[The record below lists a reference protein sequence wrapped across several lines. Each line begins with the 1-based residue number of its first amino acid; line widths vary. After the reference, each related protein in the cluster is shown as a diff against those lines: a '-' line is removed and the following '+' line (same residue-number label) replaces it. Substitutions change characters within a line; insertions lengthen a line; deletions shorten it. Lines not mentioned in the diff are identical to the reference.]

1 MSMTPPVVPSP
12 QPPSSSRWALFLV
25 LTLVVLAGWWGIHSR
40 VRNNQALAAEAREN
54 AIMPVL
60 VTHPMQP
67 KGEDR
72 LLLPGM
78 IQSFTDT
85 PIYARTNGYLKR
97 WLVDIGTPVK
107 AGQLLAEIDTPEVD
121 QQVRQAEADLKTA
134 QANNDLAQLTAT
146 RWKALLV
153 THTVSR
159 QDADN
164 KTGDAA
170 AKQAVLA
177 SAQANLSRL
186 RELEGFKR
194 IVAPFDGVITARNV
208 DVGDLVDAGASGGR
222 ARELFHMAAMKH
234 LRVYVQVP
242 ENHADDMVLGST
254 AELRVR
260 EHPGKIFE
268 GKLVNTAQAI
278 DPATHTLLVQ
288 LETDNSM
295 GALLPGGYVEVAFQL
310 KPHPGTLRITPNTL
324 LFRPEGMVVAVVG
337 NDNRV
342 TLQKVVMGRDF
353 GNQVEVLSGLDPSQF
368 IVLNPSDSMVTG
380 QVVKPRMLG
389 AGDWSKP

>member
-1 MSMTPPVVPSP
+1 MSVTPPVVPSP

-25 LTLVVLAGWWGIHSR
+25 LVLLVLAGWGIYVR
-40 VRNNQALAAEAREN
+40 VRNNQALAADAREN

-67 KGEDR
+67 KGEDT
-72 LLLPGM
+72 LVLPGM

-134 QANNDLAQLTAT
+134 QANNDLAQLTAA

-164 KTGDAA
+164 KIGDAA
-170 AKQAVLA
+170 AKQAALA
-177 SAQANLSRL
+177 SAQANLARL
-186 RELEGFKR
+186 MELEGFKR

-208 DVGDLVDAGASGGR
+208 DVGDLVDAGASGGS
-222 ARELFHMAAMKH
+222 AKELFHMAAMKH

-242 ENHADDMVLGST
+242 ENYAADMVMGST

-260 EHPGKIFE
+260 EHPGKMFE
-268 GKLVNTAQAI
+268 GKLISTAQAI
-278 DPATHTLLVQ
+278 DPVTHTLLVQ
-288 LETDNSM
+288 LETDNSA
-295 GALLPGGYVEVAFQL
+295 GALLPGGYVEVTFQL
-310 KPHPGTLRITPNTL
+310 RPHPGTLRITPNTL

-353 GNQVEVLSGLDPSQF
+353 GNQVEVLAGLDPSQF
-368 IVLNPSDSMVTG
+368 IVLNPSDSMVAG
-380 QVVKPRMLG
+380 QMVKPRMMG
-389 AGDWSKP
+389 TGDRSKP

>member
-1 MSMTPPVVPSP
+1 MSMTPPLVPSP
-12 QPPSSSRWALFLV
+12 QPPSFSRWLLLLV
-25 LTLVVLAGWWGIHSR
+25 LVLVVLTGWGVYSR
-40 VRNNQALAAEAREN
+40 VRNNQVLAAEASEN
-54 AIMPVL
+54 AIMSVL
-60 VTHPMQP
+60 VTHPVQP
-67 KGEDR
+67 KEEDA

-78 IQSFTDT
+78 IQPFTDT

-97 WLVDIGTPVK
+97 WLVDIGSPVK

-153 THTVSR
+153 TNTVSR
-159 QDADN
+159 QDTDN
-164 KTGDAA
+164 RIGDAA
-170 AKQAVLA
+170 AKQAALA
-177 SAQANLSRL
+177 SAQANLARL

-208 DVGDLVDAGASGGR
+208 DVGDLVDAGASGGS

-242 ENHADDMVLGST
+242 ENYADDMMPGST

-260 EHPGKIFE
+260 EHPGKTFQ
-268 GKLVNTAQAI
+268 GKLVSTAQAI
-278 DPATHTLLVQ
+278 DPVTHTLLVQ
-288 LETDNSM
+288 LDTDNST
-295 GALLPGGYVEVAFQL
+295 GTLLPGGYVEVAFQL
-310 KPHPGTLRITPNTL
+310 RPRPGSLRITPNTL

-337 NDNRV
+337 SDNRV
-342 TLQKVVMGRDF
+342 TLHKVMMGRDF
-353 GNQVEVLSGLDPSQF
+353 GNQVEVLAGLDTSQL
-368 IVLNPSDSMVTG
+368 IVLNPSDSMIDG
-380 QVVKPRMLG
+380 QKVKPRML
-389 AGDWSKP
+389 ATDHRSKP